1 MPTIDELGS
10 RAAAQLTDQV
20 RAGIDVEARLAE
32 LHASGA
38 TVSPL
43 RRRVPPRV
51 WGAAASVAIIAIGA
65 IGIVALRSGS
75 GAVAPTPTTT
85 DTPDSTE
92 PSPPTTDAPVDT
104 VAEAP
109 LEPIAV
115 SYQSP
120 PPMFEPAPFATV
132 SADASVGLFEDGVVV
147 ATPGQVRTITWAG
160 ESSEPTQINWTL
172 SFPVAYEGVVYGLAQ
187 PTSGPDNLVMVSAA
201 LQPNPAGVIRTTPV
215 DAAAYVELPPA
226 PFGLGR
232 DGIVDRVRDVGA
244 TLVPYEAF
252 GGTSGTFDG
261 AVAVSMNDS
270 GLVTSSTGTRWQLA
284 IETAPAEDG
293 WPNTAWEQTAP
304 ASPTV
309 DGGAVL
315 LATLGPPVQPSAEY
329 SEYTMPVIAQLAA
342 EGLGRWWSLPE
353 GWTIAA
359 SDVFGTVLR
368 RSTPDGV
375 ELARFPNS
383 PPAPPAPTPVSDA
396 AITEVDIE
404 PRAFPLE
411 LDGCGG
417 CSIDS
422 LADGRL
428 IVFRESTGSFVLIAA
443 DGTTQ
448 EIRLDQPP
456 SASLLAVGP
465 DDVVYLV
472 TRATSEEPTDIIA
485 FRLGTSMAT
494 EIARAKA
501 VGDPSGDTDI
511 VPTTNGLVAVGCCSF
526 DPIRPDPNA
535 EPLMRWVNRDGA
547 TVTDS
552 RPQIRVE
559 TVVAGEGAAS
569 GVAFVRED
577 ANGTVTRWP
586 ATGGISATIRGMP
599 GVAPL
604 DDGGAIVVY
613 QDLGA
618 AAMTY
623 LRLKPSGAI
632 ERTMSTEHYAFPIRS
647 GALYG
652 WRDGSFEQVVLATFT
667 DPVDALGGDSPTG
680 SSADDVI
687 QQLVAQLQP
696 QQEEQGDCVTSVRV
710 VGRTGTDPV
719 IATIASRN
727 PCDDSVGGQNL
738 TSTIGS
744 DADGRWGVQAATEAT
759 LCVRGTDG
767 VLCV

>member
-20 RAGIDVEARLAE
+20 RAAIDVEARLAE

-120 PPMFEPAPFATV
+120 PPMFEPTPFTTV

-147 ATPGQVRTITWAG
+147 ATLGTVSTITWAG
-160 ESSEPTQINWTL
+160 ESSEPTQISYPL

-187 PTSGPDNLVMVSAA
+187 ASSGPVMVSAA
-201 LQPNPAGVIRTTPV
+201 LQPSRVGVLRTTPV
-215 DAAAYVELPPA
+215 SSSAYAELPPA
-226 PFGLGR
+226 PFGLGK
-232 DGIVDRVRDVGA
+232 DGIVDRVRDVGT
-244 TLVPYEAF
+244 TLIPYEAD
-252 GGTSGTFDG
+252 GGTARTFDG

-329 SEYTMPVIAQLAA
+329 SEYTMPVIAQLGAD
-342 EGLGRWWSLPE
+342 GDGRWWSLPE
-353 GWTIAA
+353 GWSIAA

-375 ELARFPNS
+375 ELARFPDS
-383 PPAPPAPTPVSDA
+383 PPAPSSPVSDA
-396 AITEVDIE
+396 AITEVDVE

-559 TVVAGEGAAS
+559 TVVAGEGAAN

-577 ANGTVTRWP
+577 ANGTVKRWP
-586 ATGGISATIRGMP
+586 ATGGIEAFIRGMP

-613 QDLGA
+613 QDLGGA
-618 AAMTY
+618 ATIY
-623 LRLKPSGAI
+623 LRLKPNGAI
-632 ERTMSTEHYAFPIRS
+632 ERTTSAPQYAFPIRS

-652 WRDGSFEQVVLATFT
+652 WGDGSFEQIVLATFT
-667 DPVDALGGDSPTG
+667 DPVDALGGGLPTG

-687 QQLVAQLQP
+687 QQLVAQRQP
-696 QQEEQGDCVTSVRV
+696 QVAEQGDCVTSVRV

-744 DADGRWGVQAATEAT
+744 DADGRWAVTAATEAN
-759 LCVRGTDG
+759 LCLRGTDG
-767 VLCV
+767 VVCV